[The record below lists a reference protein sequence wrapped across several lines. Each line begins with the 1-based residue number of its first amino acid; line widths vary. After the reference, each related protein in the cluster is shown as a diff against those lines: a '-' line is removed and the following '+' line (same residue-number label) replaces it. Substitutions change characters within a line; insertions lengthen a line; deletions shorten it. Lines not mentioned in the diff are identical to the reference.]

1 MAKAAK
7 TSLIKWTPEMTLITA
22 TSIAIK
28 ASTIPTY
35 KNIWFTAETFI
46 NVKAIIK
53 AEYTCRLGKDCP
65 FLSFGI
71 TGAIPNFSYGRG
83 LFIR

>member
-1 MAKAAK
+1 MLQRKKAAR

-22 TSIAIK
+22 ISIAIK

-53 AEYTCRLGKDCP
+53 AEYTYRLGKDCP
-65 FLSFGI
+65 FYLLG
-71 TGAIPNFSYGRG
+71 
-83 LFIR
+83 

>member
-1 MAKAAK
+1 
-7 TSLIKWTPEMTLITA
+7 MTLITA

-53 AEYTCRLGKDCP
+53 AEDTCRLGNP
-65 FLSFGI
+65 SSGVMIEEASSGI
-71 TGAIPNFSYGRG
+71 
-83 LFIR
+83 

>member
-1 MAKAAK
+1 
-7 TSLIKWTPEMTLITA
+7 MTLITA
-22 TSIAIK
+22 ISIAIK